1 MDNDKKIKLFISY
14 SHEDP
19 EDIDMLIKHLA
30 PLKTKGMIDIW
41 SDSKINA
48 GQEFQDE
55 IDSKLEFSD
64 IVCLLI
70 SPNFLTSNACLKE
83 KEIAFELKKK
93 KGFLVVPII
102 LTHCGWLD
110 DGDLSKSLALPTD
123 GKEIASYSDKN
134 EAWHIVYEG
143 IKELV
148 YQEYKIREIEIS
160 SEFQDFLQTTEMLA
174 DAHSQKEEV
183 LFDDIFI
190 YPELSK
196 FDSVR
201 KFEEKIGLKTLIED
215 IFQHPKVLIAG
226 ENQSGKTGICKKLFS
241 DLRNLN
247 FVPVYL
253 SDPTYNYHGKI
264 ENKIAKAL
272 AEQYVSI
279 ESENIDKQRIV
290 PIIDDFQFA
299 KNKEKHIEDLSEYK
313 YQVIIVDD
321 IFSLNIKDENVIGT
335 FTHFK
340 IEELNPILRNR
351 LITKWIHLAGKKDVQ
366 FENLIYQKIDEK
378 TELVDRTLGKIFGNG
393 IMPAYPFFILS
404 IISTYEVF
412 ARPLD
417 QEITSQG
424 YCYQA
429 LIYMYLRKQGVKNYE
444 IDTYVNFLTEFSF
457 FIYSNKKNEI
467 SGSEFDD
474 FIEKYLDQYNLP
486 VKQETLLEK
495 LMATRLVAFDSFG
508 NYSFGYKYLYYFFVA
523 KYLAENISEQEET
536 ITKIIANLHTDE
548 NAYIAI
554 FVSHHTKSDY
564 LLDEISSN
572 SLVLFEQYEPATLSK
587 NEMSFFD
594 SQADIIANAALPSAP
609 SETERSN
616 RLSTQN
622 NNQIEKT
629 EKDQENDNEIEVGVR
644 RSIRTVEVMGQVIKN
659 RAGSLDRT
667 KLERIFSEAMNVHL
681 RVLSSYFAYIQNE
694 DEQQEFVR
702 FLSERLELTV
712 AKKSE
717 ERREKGKKER
727 RFSKDEL
734 EEISKTIFWN
744 INFFIAY
751 GLINKIIKSIGSNQ
765 LIQITQKVCDE
776 IDTPASHLIKHGILM
791 WYAKNI
797 QVESIAKILDGDD
810 FSNVAKKMMN
820 YQIVNHCSMHK
831 VGYKD
836 KQRIEKRFGIS
847 RTKML
852 TLQAQ
857 KDN

>member
-1 MDNDKKIKLFISY
+1 MSQGKK
-14 SHEDP
+14 
-19 EDIDMLIKHLA
+19 
-30 PLKTKGMIDIW
+30 
-41 SDSKINA
+41 N
-48 GQEFQDE
+48 
-55 IDSKLEFSD
+55 
-64 IVCLLI
+64 
-70 SPNFLTSNACLKE
+70 
-83 KEIAFELKKK
+83 AFELKKK
-93 KGFLVVPII
+93 KGALVVPII
-102 LTHCGWLD
+102 LAHCGWLD
-110 DGDLSKSLALPTD
+110 DGELSKPLALPTD
-123 GKEIASYSDKN
+123 GKPIASYSDQN
-134 EAWHIVYEG
+134 ESWHIVYEG

-148 YQEYKIREIEIS
+148 HQEHKIRELETS
-160 SEFQDFLQTTEMLA
+160 PEFQDFLQTTEMLS

-201 KFEEKIGLKTLIED
+201 NFEEKIGLKTLIED
-215 IFQHPKVLIAG
+215 FFQHPKILIAG
-226 ENQSGKTGICKKLFS
+226 ENQSEKTGICKKLFGEF
-241 DLRNLN
+241 RNMN

-253 SDPTYNYHGKI
+253 SDPTYNYHGKMK
-264 ENKIAKAL
+264 NRIAKAL
-272 AEQYVSI
+272 VEQYISI
-279 ESENIDKQRIV
+279 EPEDIDKQRII

-299 KNKEKHIEDLSEYK
+299 KNKIKHIEDLSEYK

-321 IFSLNIKDENVIGT
+321 VFSLNIKDENLIGT

-340 IEELNPILRNR
+340 IEELNPILRNY
-351 LITKWIHLAGKKDVQ
+351 LITKWTHLADKKDVQ
-366 FENLIYQKIDEK
+366 FENSAYQKIDEK

-429 LIYMYLRKQGVKNYE
+429 LIYMYLRKQGVKNNK
-444 IDTYVNFLTEFSF
+444 IDTYINFLTEFAF
-457 FIYSNKKNEI
+457 FFYSIQKNEI
-467 SGSEFDD
+467 SKNEFNH
-474 FIEKYLDQYNLP
+474 FIEKYLGHYNLP
-486 VKQETLLEK
+486 VKQETLLER

-523 KYLAENISEQEET
+523 KYLAENITEQKET
-536 ITKIIANLHTDE
+536 INKIIANLHTDE

-554 FVSHHTKSDY
+554 FISHHTKSDY
-564 LLDEISSN
+564 LLDEIISN
-572 SLVLFEQYEPATLSK
+572 SLVLFEQHEPATLSK

-594 SQADIIANAALPSAP
+594 IQADVIANAALPSAP
-609 SETERSN
+609 PETERNN
-616 RLSTQN
+616 RLSVQNNIEN

-659 RAGSLDRT
+659 RAGSLGRE
-667 KLERIFSEAMNVHL
+667 KLERIFAEAMNVHL
-681 RVLSSYFAYIQNE
+681 RVLASFFAYIQNE
-694 DEQQEFVR
+694 DEQQEIVR
-702 FLSERLELTV
+702 FISERLEFAV

-717 ERREKGKKER
+717 ERRKKGKKER

-744 INFFIAY
+744 TNFFITY
-751 GLINKIIKSIGSNQ
+751 GLINKIISSIGSNQ
-765 LIQITQKVCDE
+765 LIQITEKVCDE

-791 WYAKNI
+791 WYAKNL
-797 QVESIAKILDGDD
+797 QVDSIAKKLDGGD
-810 FSNVAKKMMN
+810 FSDVAKKMMKYQVVN
-820 YQIVNHCSMHK
+820 YCSMHK
-831 VGYKD
+831 VGFKE
-836 KQRIEKRFGIS
+836 KQRIENKFGIS